1 MNNILVSLSVET
13 VELIIDALAT
23 KLRLEQAGAASYR
36 KLYEEAADK
45 LGILERP
52 TEDKEEDF

>member
-1 MNNILVSLSVET
+1 MNNILVSLSAET

-23 KLRLEQAGAASYR
+23 KLRLEHVNAASYR
-36 KLYEEAADK
+36 KHYEEAVNK
-45 LGILERP
+45 LETLERP

>member
-1 MNNILVSLSVET
+1 MNNILVSLSAET

-23 KLRLEQAGAASYR
+23 KLRLEKANATSYR

-45 LGILERP
+45 LGTFERP